1 VPNHL
6 NGQKRERLPDLA
18 GITLGRH
25 LAQPVCRNWAILDA
39 RVGVGPYCVRTAQRC
54 WLIHD
59 GGDMRVMVRS
69 RIVIGAIAV
78 LAIAGC
84 TSHGDNNTSLA
95 SPANAPVSSSA
106 GAVSPAASSPSVVG
120 SSLSPAEP
128 ISSGPATSGAITP
141 PSTTAPTASATPGS
155 TSATS
160 TPPTKPTATS
170 KSTPKPTS
178 TPTAKPAPKPQP
190 TKKAPVVV
198 GSRWI
203 PAPGLPWQWELDH
216 PITTAEIALP
226 VAAFDVDGFDTPA
239 STVAAIHARGARA
252 ICYIDVGTAE
262 NWRSDYAK
270 FPASVMGADNGWPGE
285 KWLDVR
291 QLSVLE
297 PIMEA
302 RFAMCKAKGFDAVE
316 PDNVDS
322 YENDPGF
329 PTTAKDQLTF
339 NIWVAKAVHALGM
352 SVAQKNDDDQAAQLV
367 SYFDFVVVEQCAQY
381 SECDSFEPYT
391 AAHKA
396 VLDVEYSG
404 GTGFCAGLPAGVSG
418 MAKDLNLDAKRTAC

>member
-1 VPNHL
+1 
-6 NGQKRERLPDLA
+6 
-18 GITLGRH
+18 
-25 LAQPVCRNWAILDA
+25 
-39 RVGVGPYCVRTAQRC
+39 
-54 WLIHD
+54 
-59 GGDMRVMVRS
+59 MVRS
-69 RIVIGAIAV
+69 RIVVAAIALV
-78 LAIAGC
+78 AIAGC
-84 TSHGDNNTSLA
+84 TSHSDQNSSLA
-95 SPANAPVSSSA
+95 SPTAAPNSSPAGSASFVVSAPSVIDSSQSSIVAISSA
-106 GAVSPAASSPSVVG
+106 SASSGTITSSPAVAS
-120 SSLSPAEP
+120 
-128 ISSGPATSGAITP
+128 
-141 PSTTAPTASATPGS
+141 TASATAGS

-160 TPPTKPTATS
+160 TPPTKPTATAQA
-170 KSTPKPTS
+170 TPKPTV
-178 TPTAKPAPKPQP
+178 KPAPKPQP
-190 TKKAPVVV
+190 TKKAPVAV

-203 PAPGLPWQWELDH
+203 PAPGLQWQWELDH

-226 VAAFDVDGFDTPA
+226 VAAFDLDGFDTPA

-262 NWRSDYAK
+262 NWRSDYKK
-270 FPASVMGADNGWPGE
+270 FPASVMGAENGWPGE

-302 RFAMCKAKGFDAVE
+302 RFAMCKSKGFDAVE

-329 PTTAKDQLTF
+329 PTTDQNQLTF

-367 SYFDFVVVEQCAQY
+367 GYFDFVVVEQCAQY
-381 SECDSFEPYT
+381 SECDSFESYT
-391 AAHKA
+391 AVHKA

-418 MAKDLNLDAKRTAC
+418 MAKDLDLDAKRTAC